1 MKIQSSLFG
10 IQEID
15 PESTLTFPRGIAGF
29 ENCTRFKLFH
39 EDKAPQPI
47 VHYLQSLDDPDLA
60 LSLVDPA
67 TFGLNYELLL
77 TDEETELLKLEGTE
91 HVAVLLVAY
100 KAAEGQVPGQN
111 VAANINGPIILN
123 TQSRI
128 GLQKVLVGI
137 QPELTLKNA

>member
-15 PESTLTFPRGIAGF
+15 PESTLTFPRGVAGF

-39 EDKAPQPI
+39 DNKVSQPI

-77 TDEETELLKLEGTE
+77 TDEETDLLKLENTE
-91 HVAVLLVAY
+91 HVLVMLVAY
-100 KAAEGQVPGQN
+100 RAGEKPAGQN

-128 GLQKVLVGI
+128 GLQKVLAGV
-137 QPELTLKNA
+137 QPEITLKSI